1 MTRSTIMANEVKDG
15 LAAARARTR
24 RQQVILVALA
34 AAGAVIGFF
43 SAMFEVEG
51 GGFLEGIPAAWAITA
66 AVITTTALAYGGW
79 RYHRVTDELERRDNL
94 WASAIALNF
103 YLALYANWYL
113 LWRGGLVREP
123 AHEALAVATFAV
135 MMLAYG
141 YKKLRP

>member
-1 MTRSTIMANEVKDG
+1 MTRSMTMPNEMKDG

-24 RQQVILVALA
+24 RQRIILFTLMGL
-34 AAGAVIGFF
+34 GAVVGFF
-43 SAMFEVEG
+43 SAMFEVDG
-51 GGFLEGIPAAWAITA
+51 GEFLEGIPAAWAIA
-66 AVITTTALAYGGW
+66 ASLLTTIGIAYGGW

-113 LWRGGLVREP
+113 WWRGGLVREP
-123 AHEALAVATFAV
+123 QHEALAVATFAV
-135 MMLAYG
+135 MLLAYG

>member
-1 MTRSTIMANEVKDG
+1 MTRSMTMANEMKDG

-24 RQQVILVALA
+24 RQRIILFALMGVGA
-34 AAGAVIGFF
+34 AIGFF
-43 SAMFEVEG
+43 SALFEVEG
-51 GGFLEGIPAAWAITA
+51 GAFLEGIPAAWAIA
-66 AVITTTALAYGGW
+66 ASAITTIALAYGGW

-94 WASAIALNF
+94 WASATALNF

-123 AHEALAVATFAV
+123 QHEALAVATFAV